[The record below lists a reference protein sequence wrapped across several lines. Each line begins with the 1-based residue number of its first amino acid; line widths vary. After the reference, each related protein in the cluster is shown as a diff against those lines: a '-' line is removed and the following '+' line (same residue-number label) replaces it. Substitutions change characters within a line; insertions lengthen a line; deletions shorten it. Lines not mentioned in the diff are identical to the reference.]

1 MREKIGAWFGEE
13 KSRLAGS
20 AGQMRSLRNQTL
32 CAMLLALTIVLDY
45 FGSIY
50 ILPTVKI
57 SLSYIGIA
65 LTGALLGPV
74 PAMINGALS
83 DVLVWVIK
91 PVGAYFPG
99 YTLSGI
105 LGGLIYGVC
114 LYKSRG
120 KGLYIGAAVS
130 KLLVNLFV
138 NVGLNTVWSMI
149 FTGKAYMVL
158 LPARAFKNLV
168 AWPIETILLIVILL
182 CIMRSFGKYRRS
194 GN

>member
-1 MREKIGAWFGEE
+1 LREKIGAWFGEE

-65 LTGALLGPV
+65 LTG
-74 PAMINGALS
+74 
-83 DVLVWVIK
+83 
-91 PVGAYFPG
+91 
-99 YTLSGI
+99 I

-120 KGLYIGAAVS
+120 KGMYIGAAVS
-130 KLLVNLFV
+130 KLLVNALV
-138 NVGLNTVWSMI
+138 NVGLNTIWSMI

-158 LPARAFKNLV
+158 LPTRALKNLI
-168 AWPIETILLIVILL
+168 AWPIETIILIAVLL
-182 CIMRSFGKYRRS
+182 CILRSFGKLRRS
-194 GN
+194 SNG

>member
-1 MREKIGAWFGEE
+1 MSAWLGGEKD
-13 KSRLAGS
+13 RLADS
-20 AGQMRSLRNQTL
+20 AGQLRSLRNQTL

-57 SLSYIGIA
+57 SLSFIGTA

-91 PVGAYFPG
+91 PFGPFFPG
-99 YTLSGI
+99 YTLSAI

-114 LYKSRG
+114 LYRRNG

-130 KLLVNLFV
+130 KLLVNAFI
-138 NVGLNTVWSMI
+138 NVGLNTVWSVI

-158 LPARAFKNLV
+158 LPTRALKNLI
-168 AWPIETILLIVILL
+168 AWPVETVILIVILL
-182 CIMRSFGKYRRS
+182 CILRSFGKFRHS
-194 GN
+194 GK